1 MIAESLENINLH
13 NICIAQGTK
22 NNIITDGMFY
32 KLLYSNNLYISNG
45 IYILISLHD
54 RNHTILYDK
63 FNNQNYINKIYNIE
77 NYILTNINNIDNKK
91 LQYKT
96 YEYFNNDYIK
106 KYNKYTDKLILKLS
120 GVWENHHFMGIS
132 YKIITVNET
141 LIFN

>member
-63 FNNQNYINKIYNIE
+63 FNNQNIINKIYNIE
-77 NYILTNINNIDNKK
+77 NYILTN
-91 LQYKT
+91 
-96 YEYFNNDYIK
+96 K
-106 KYNKYTDKLILKLS
+106 KY
-120 GVWENHHFMGIS
+120 
-132 YKIITVNET
+132 
-141 LIFN
+141 